1 MATRV
6 DRSPQRF
13 AQGCA
18 AHAAGQAARFL
29 RGTVE
34 ISIEPTGSQL
44 AIAGPALACGTLDEH
59 GTAPSAPTQD
69 FATGV
74 HSANTATTDPEHAES
89 AGDVEAA
96 AARQARARIV
106 GDLYQSSYHRVYAFA
121 RRLVC
126 DEEAEEI
133 AHESFVRLLRV
144 RNLER
149 MTVSVAYL
157 LRIAE
162 NLVRRRHGR
171 AQRYREVLERSGRMG
186 PDIEAHHDERP
197 VVAGVRDARA
207 DSAWSDLERLQSVL
221 CRLTPSEQSAI
232 RLIVC
237 EGLDYQ
243 AAARSLGV
251 PVSTINNWKHRALAK
266 LKQIIESDVAF
277 SRTPGRHAVDTRQL
291 VGAPGVGR
299 ALEAC

>member
-1 MATRV
+1 MMAARV
-6 DRSPQRF
+6 DRSRQRS
-13 AQGCA
+13 AQASA
-18 AHAAGQAARFL
+18 AHADELAPRFL
-29 RGTVE
+29 RGVLE
-34 ISIEPTGSQL
+34 ISIEPPGQTLATGDRDL
-44 AIAGPALACGTLDEH
+44 AWQPLAEH
-59 GTAPSAPTQD
+59 GTAPMAPAQD
-69 FATGV
+69 SATGPRI
-74 HSANTATTDPEHAES
+74 HDHATTRSEREVD
-89 AGDVEAA
+89 GVAA
-96 AARQARARIV
+96 LQGVRARIV
-106 GDLYQSSYHRVYAFA
+106 GDLYASSYHRVFAFA

-133 AHESFVRLLRV
+133 AHEAFVRLLRV

-186 PDIEAHHDERP
+186 PEIEVIGECS
-197 VVAGVRDARA
+197 VGAGTRGVCTE
-207 DSAWSDLERLQSVL
+207 SAWSDPERLQSVL
-221 CRLTPSEQSAI
+221 CRLTPSEQSAV

-266 LKQIIESDVAF
+266 LKQIIESDGTLEDIREEAVG
-277 SRTPGRHAVDTRQL
+277 SRGGAAPHRAGRV
-291 VGAPGVGR
+291 
-299 ALEAC
+299 LEAC